1 MGGDRSSAPADAI
14 LYRDQATS
22 RAWLDFGGKP
32 DTDQIAELKA
42 EGWRYS
48 GYRQMWHNPRKYVA
62 SPAGITTEEGGFVAF
77 SEERADR
84 TAATADKVQAA
95 AQGQLERANAL
106 ADMIPF
112 GQPILV
118 GHHSEK
124 GHRRHVERMQTAMTN
139 GVQGMQA
146 AEALDA
152 RAQSRS
158 SAKSRS
164 EDVGVLQRRIK
175 RLEAE
180 KRSITQGVNRWGVG
194 PMRDERIAALDA
206 EIADATA
213 RIEALGGVRHLNYK
227 PGDIVAG
234 PGLRGRVESIG
245 PKNVRVADLGPSGFV
260 LSYDTS
266 NITRIVTRAEDLTP
280 EQHAAITG
288 HISSEHNRR
297 RAYTPTQ
304 KVEGIEK
311 GLTP

>member
-1 MGGDRSSAPADAI
+1 MDAI
-14 LYRDQATS
+14 LYRDTHTS
-22 RAWLDFGGKP
+22 RAWMDFGGRP
-32 DTDQIAELKA
+32 DADQLARLKG

-62 SPAGITTEEGGFVAF
+62 APAGITTEEGGFVAF
-77 SEERADR
+77 SAERAER
-84 TAATADKVQAA
+84 NAATADKVQAV
-95 AQGQLERANAL
+95 AQVQLDQAHEL
-106 ADMIPF
+106 AHVLPF

-124 GHRRHVERMQTAMTN
+124 GHRRHVERMQTAMSR
-139 GVQGMQA
+139 GVDGMRS
-146 AEALDA
+146 AEALETRA
-152 RAQSRS
+152 RSGS
-158 SAKSRS
+158 SAKAHS
-164 EDVGVLQRRIK
+164 EDVGVLERRIK
-175 RLEAE
+175 RLETQS
-180 KRSITQGVNRWGVG
+180 RSMTQGVNRWGAG
-194 PMRDERIAALDA
+194 PLRDERLASLAA

-213 RIEALGGVRHLNYK
+213 RIEALGGVRHLDYK

-260 LSYDTS
+260 LSYDAS
-266 NITRIVTRAEDLTP
+266 KITRIVTRAEDLTP

-311 GLTP
+311 GSTP